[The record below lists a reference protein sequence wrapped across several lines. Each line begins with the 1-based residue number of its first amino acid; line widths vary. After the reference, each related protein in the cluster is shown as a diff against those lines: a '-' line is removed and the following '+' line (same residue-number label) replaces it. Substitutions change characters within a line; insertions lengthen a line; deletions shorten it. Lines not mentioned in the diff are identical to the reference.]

1 MCGIVGYIGERDCS
15 EVLLN
20 ALSKLEYRGYD
31 SAGIA
36 VFENDEIHVEKAKG
50 ELKNLKENI
59 VDETGL
65 KKLDALLINYF
76 GE

>member
-1 MCGIVGYIGERDCS
+1 MIRNEMDNLDVY
-15 EVLLN
+15 N
-20 ALSKLEYRGYD
+20 
-31 SAGIA
+31 
-36 VFENDEIHVEKAKG
+36 